1 MRQGAFQGF
10 SRGRRGAGR
19 RRRRAAGLALVV
31 ALGTAV
37 GGCAPQ
43 VEPLPTVEEDER
55 PPRPT
60 ATPTETPA
68 PTPTASAEPVA
79 EPVPPP
85 EMERGDEAGAI
96 AAAEYFMELS
106 EYAFLTGDL
115 TTWNAISTTDCG
127 YCRNVDD
134 AVRDAYASGGYYTG
148 GALELQNG
156 RISGVEPDIG
166 VYAVVLDYEAEPAVL
181 HADDG
186 VAVED
191 VPAGAGAFV
200 VEVVP
205 TDAGWR
211 LIEAGTTESSS

>member
-10 SRGRRGAGR
+10 SRGRRGAGG
-19 RRRRAAGLALVV
+19 RRRRAAGLALTV
-31 ALGTAV
+31 ALGTAA

-60 ATPTETPA
+60 ATPSETPA
-68 PTPTASAEPVA
+68 PTASAEPVA

-156 RISGVEPDIG
+156 RISGVDPDIG

-186 VAVED
+186 AAVED
-191 VPAGAGAFV
+191 VPAGVGAFV

-211 LIEAGTTESSS
+211 LIEAGTTESSP